1 MHRRATGGGGA
12 LREVSRLGK
21 LAQAGGTSTGVF
33 RSERRAARRSSPLSQ
48 GRRRDG
54 FRKGRWSRPSSLRGT
69 RESFWFGCPHVVTQ
83 LQKSSGGV
91 WSRISSVI
99 ALQKQRQDR
108 VNGDLA
114 RSERRW
120 VKPSTG
126 AASERSVGVPAS
138 FPRER
143 EGSGEDPRWRESA
156 IERSAHRPKRWCV
169 GRGTGAVMATGSY
182 EGSLPMEGIP
192 DHTRYRLSRDGAD
205 GGLGGSPHPPIRSNP

>member
-12 LREVSRLGK
+12 LQEVSRLGK

-33 RSERRAARRSSPLSQ
+33 RSGRRAARPSSPLSQ

-54 FRKGRWSRPSSLRGT
+54 FKKRKVVEAIVPARST
-69 RESFWFGCPHVVTQ
+69 RVVRFGCPHVVTQ

-120 VKPSTG
+120 MKPSLGT
-126 AASERSVGVPAS
+126 ASERSVGVPAS

-143 EGSGEDPRWRESA
+143 VGPDKDPRWRESA
-156 IERSAHRPKRWCV
+156 IERSAHHPK
-169 GRGTGAVMATGSY
+169 
-182 EGSLPMEGIP
+182 
-192 DHTRYRLSRDGAD
+192 
-205 GGLGGSPHPPIRSNP
+205 GGVSVAGPGL

>member
-21 LAQAGGTSTGVF
+21 LAQAGRTSTGVF
-33 RSERRAARRSSPLSQ
+33 RSGRRAARRSSPLSQ
-48 GRRRDG
+48 GRRRG
-54 FRKGRWSRPSSLRGT
+54 EFRKGRWSRPPSQRGQ
-69 RESFWFGCPHVVTQ
+69 ESRKVWLPARRKQ
-83 LQKSSGGV
+83 LQKSSGDV

-120 VKPSTG
+120 MKPSLG
-126 AASERSVGVPAS
+126 AASERSVGAPAS

-143 EGSGEDPRWRESA
+143 VGPDKDPRWRESA
-156 IERSAHRPKRWCV
+156 IERSAHRPK
-169 GRGTGAVMATGSY
+169 
-182 EGSLPMEGIP
+182 
-192 DHTRYRLSRDGAD
+192 
-205 GGLGGSPHPPIRSNP
+205 GGVSVAGPGL

>member
-1 MHRRATGGGGA
+1 VDVARLAAHHR
-12 LREVSRLGK
+12 S
-21 LAQAGGTSTGVF
+21 
-33 RSERRAARRSSPLSQ
+33 
-48 GRRRDG
+48 
-54 FRKGRWSRPSSLRGT
+54 RKGEGVVSSEKEGGRGHRPSEGKRVV
-69 RESFWFGCPHVVTQ
+69 RFGCPHVVTQ

-120 VKPSTG
+120 MKPSTG

-143 EGSGEDPRWRESA
+143 EGSGQRPTVAREC
-156 IERSAHRPKRWCV
+156 HRAVGPSPKRWCV
-169 GRGTGAVMATGSY
+169 GRGTGAVAATGSY
-182 EGSLPMEGIP
+182 EGSLSMEGIP

>member
-1 MHRRATGGGGA
+1 MAGRSWRYRGWANSRKRDEPAPGSSKRTSRGSPLTTALAREKAWWVQEKEGGRGHRPC
-12 LREVSRLGK
+12 EVHESRLVW
-21 LAQAGGTSTGVF
+21 LP
-33 RSERRAARRSSPLSQ
+33 ARR
-48 GRRRDG
+48 
-54 FRKGRWSRPSSLRGT
+54 
-69 RESFWFGCPHVVTQ
+69 TQ

-120 VKPSTG
+120 VKPSLG

-143 EGSGEDPRWRESA
+143 VGPDEDPRWRESA
-156 IERSAHRPKRWCV
+156 IERSAHHSK
-169 GRGTGAVMATGSY
+169 
-182 EGSLPMEGIP
+182 
-192 DHTRYRLSRDGAD
+192 
-205 GGLGGSPHPPIRSNP
+205 GGVSVAGPGL

>member
-1 MHRRATGGGGA
+1 M
-12 LREVSRLGK
+12 EVSRLGK
-21 LAQAGGTSTGVF
+21 LAQAGRTSTGVF
-33 RSERRAARRSSPLSQ
+33 EANVARLAAHHRSRKGEGVVGS
-48 GRRRDG
+48 
-54 FRKGRWSRPSSLRGT
+54 RKGRWSRPSSLRGT
-69 RESFWFGCPHVVTQ
+69 RESLVWLPARRKQ

-120 VKPSTG
+120 VKPSLG

-143 EGSGEDPRWRESA
+143 VGPDEDPRWRESA
-156 IERSAHRPKRWCV
+156 IERSAHRPK
-169 GRGTGAVMATGSY
+169 
-182 EGSLPMEGIP
+182 
-192 DHTRYRLSRDGAD
+192 
-205 GGLGGSPHPPIRSNP
+205 GGVSVAGPGL

>member
-1 MHRRATGGGGA
+1 
-12 LREVSRLGK
+12 LEVSRLGK
-21 LAQAGGTSTGVF
+21 LGQPGGTSTGVF
-33 RSERRAARRSSPLSQ
+33 ESGRRAARRSSPLSQ
-48 GRRRDG
+48 GRRRGG

-69 RESFWFGCPHVVTQ
+69 RESLVWLPARRKQ

-91 WSRISSVI
+91 WSRISSAI
-99 ALQKQRQDR
+99 ALQKQRQGR

-120 VKPSTG
+120 VKPSSG

-143 EGSGEDPRWRESA
+143 GGSGRRPTVAREC
-156 IERSAHRPKRWCV
+156 HRAVGPSPKRRCV
-169 GRGTGAVMATGSY
+169 GRGTGAVAATGSY
-182 EGSLPMEGIP
+182 EGSLSMEGIP
-192 DHTRYRLSRDGAD
+192 DHTRYRLSRDGTD

>member
-1 MHRRATGGGGA
+1 VDVARLAAHHR
-12 LREVSRLGK
+12 S
-21 LAQAGGTSTGVF
+21 
-33 RSERRAARRSSPLSQ
+33 
-48 GRRRDG
+48 
-54 FRKGRWSRPSSLRGT
+54 RKGEGVVSSEKEGGRGHRPSEGKRVV
-69 RESFWFGCPHVVTQ
+69 RFGCPHVVTQ

-120 VKPSTG
+120 MKPSTG

-143 EGSGEDPRWRESA
+143 EGSGQRPTVAREC
-156 IERSAHRPKRWCV
+156 HRAVGPSPKRWCV
-169 GRGTGAVMATGSY
+169 GRGTGAVTATGSY
-182 EGSLPMEGIP
+182 EGSLSMEGIP